1 MFWTN
6 TYYLLYDGRIN
17 LWNKQIWSERKIR
30 KLKTSLNKKR
40 WQGDGKGNAFVTYFL
55 RIFFLYLFFL
65 HFYIYFSKILIFALS
80 FFLVISGIWH
90 IVSYFPFP
98 LFFLPSIFCALF
110 LCGVVMKDSW
120 LVMTSWFY
128 SLFLISQLLLVEI
141 KKEIRGDLWWW

>member
-1 MFWTN
+1 M
-6 TYYLLYDGRIN
+6 IN
-17 LWNKQIWSERKIR
+17 VLNKHILFIVRRTDQFVKQTDMEWKKNK

-40 WQGDGKGNAFVTYFL
+40 WQGHGKGNAFVTYFL

-120 LVMTSWFY
+120 LVMTSRFIFNITIVIGWN
-128 SLFLISQLLLVEI
+128 
-141 KKEIRGDLWWW
+141 